1 VDLVEDLSAE
11 KLPARSDRSPVAQQT
26 STGPVPMAEYCAF
39 VELGE
44 ARSSRDELRAE
55 GIRTDILIRETP
67 ESVGAPTIEEE
78 YWLRVELAHVKRVQ
92 QILGFDT
99 AEPSDDGSFG
109 CGDCGKTVS
118 AHESFCPHCGARFD
132 EE

>member
-1 VDLVEDLSAE
+1 MDLVENLSGE
-11 KLPARSDRSPVAQQT
+11 KLPARSDRSPAAQQA

-39 VELGE
+39 VDLGE
-44 ARSSRDELRAE
+44 ARSGRDELRAE

-67 ESVGAPTIEEE
+67 ESVGTQTIEEE
-78 YWLRVELAHVKRVQ
+78 YWLRFEPARVKQVQ
-92 QILGFDT
+92 QILGFDA
-99 AEPSDDGSFG
+99 AEPSDDESFG

-132 EE
+132 EK